1 MKDLLRD
8 KLKEIFNLKN
18 IIKTVELNCK
28 PKFRKVYNFG
38 EYSLPIAFLGNT
50 HEGYLS
56 LQDADDKLRNFA
68 AKLKNLDKGNETI
81 EKILFS
87 K

>member
-1 MKDLLRD
+1 MKDLIRD

-38 EYSLPIAFLGNT
+38 EYSLPIVFL
-50 HEGYLS
+50 
-56 LQDADDKLRNFA
+56 
-68 AKLKNLDKGNETI
+68 
-81 EKILFS
+81 
-87 K
+87 